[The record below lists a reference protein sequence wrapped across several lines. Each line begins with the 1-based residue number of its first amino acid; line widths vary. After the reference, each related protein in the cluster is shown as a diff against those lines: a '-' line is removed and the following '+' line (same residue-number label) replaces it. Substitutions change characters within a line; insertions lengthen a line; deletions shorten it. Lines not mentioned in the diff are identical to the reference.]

1 MRDMII
7 VGAGAAGLSAAVYAL
22 GKRLNFL
29 VVYEELCGKSDWSQ
43 GLADQ
48 DAEAYRAG
56 SEAVNL
62 FARRIQAHPEHI
74 LSDHVTSVTP
84 TNDTFQVATRNH
96 GVLES
101 RTVIIATGA
110 TPIALDVPY
119 AQEFVGHGLGYS
131 VTTYTGLLAGKTAAV
146 IGTRERA
153 LRGVGELARIAR
165 QVYWIAPDPT
175 VMTTSLA
182 QTIQQR
188 PNVEVFAG
196 YRVQEIIG
204 TFHAGEV
211 VIKRN
216 GEIRSL
222 GVDAAFVDLGLQPNT
237 QMVQG
242 LGVTD
247 AQGFIQVDDHNATS
261 VPGLF
266 AAGDV
271 TTGFGEQVIIA
282 MGEGA
287 RAALGAYDYLLAEP
301 AIYADIPLD

>member
-22 GKRLNFL
+22 GKQLNFL
-29 VVYEELCGKSDWSQ
+29 MVYEELCGKSDWGQ
-43 GLADQ
+43 ELADQ

-62 FARRIQAHPEHI
+62 FARRIRAHPEHTI
-74 LSDHVTSVTP
+74 SDRVTSVMP
-84 TNDTFQVATRNH
+84 TNETFQVVTRNH

-110 TPIALDVPY
+110 TPVALDVPY

-131 VTTYTGLLAGKTAAV
+131 VTTYTHLLAGKTAAV

-153 LRGVGELARIAR
+153 LRGVGELARLAR
-165 QVYWIAPDPT
+165 QVYWIAPDPAI
-175 VMTTSLA
+175 MTTSLA
-182 QTIQQR
+182 QTVQQR

-204 TFHAGEV
+204 NFHAGEV
-211 VIKRN
+211 VINRN
-216 GEIRSL
+216 GETRSL
-222 GVDAAFVDLGLQPNT
+222 GVDAVFVDLGLQPNT

-247 AQGFIQVDDHNATS
+247 AQGFIQVNDHNATS

-271 TTGFGEQVIIA
+271 TTSFGEQVIIA

-287 RAALGAYDYLLAEP
+287 RAALGAYDYVLAEP
-301 AIYADIPLD
+301 ASYADLPLD